1 MVNTKFRNEIERI
14 KNEIVR
20 SVMTGN
26 LNPTVTLCQAYSR
39 ENSCMYDRILDY
51 FDYYGYKPY
60 LILSSNVL
68 SEGDKVLMRVTV
80 TEPEWGGV
88 FYGKIIL

>member
-1 MVNTKFRNEIERI
+1 MNTKFRNEIERI

-20 SVMTGN
+20 GVMTGN
-26 LNPTVTLCQAYSR
+26 LNPTITLCQAYSR

-51 FDYYGYKPY
+51 FDYYGYEPY
-60 LILSSNVL
+60 PILSGNVL

-80 TEPEWGGV
+80 KEPELGGA
-88 FYGKIIL
+88 FYGKIVL